1 MIDWSLWYGRFL
13 SLCGQA
19 FYILNTVG
27 GFNVNTPKFSKKI
40 VEKLQQLTPRQL
52 VGAALVI
59 STLVA
64 ALIYFYLA
72 SMTKDT
78 AKQQAQNFSNVVV
91 ATVDIPERSE
101 IREEML
107 KLVPVAREL
116 VAPGAAVT
124 VEEVTGSISRI
135 KIMQGDVLTDKKLYK
150 DPKMA
155 GFVGMIPSDSRAI
168 SIPITDATGISG
180 LAKPG
185 DYVDVMLI
193 SNKEYKNSVS
203 GEMLLQNV
211 LLLGINKSSEPS
223 EGNGGS
229 GEKDKLKTATLA
241 VRPEEAVRLAT
252 AQAGGVLY
260 LAMRP
265 VKPANGYALIPE
277 ILISCGGAAPQ
288 PASIQFTAPA
298 PVSTP
303 YYTGPVNTGT
313 GVQPAGAFLHNIS
326 VIRGNSVSAV
336 QVK

>member
-1 MIDWSLWYGRFL
+1 M
-13 SLCGQA
+13 
-19 FYILNTVG
+19 
-27 GFNVNTPKFSKKI
+27 
-40 VEKLQQLTPRQL
+40 
-52 VGAALVI
+52 I

>member
-1 MIDWSLWYGRFL
+1 M
-13 SLCGQA
+13 
-19 FYILNTVG
+19 
-27 GFNVNTPKFSKKI
+27 NTPRFSKKI

-101 IREEML
+101 IREML

-313 GVQPAGAFLHNIS
+313 GVQPAGAFLHSIS

>member
-1 MIDWSLWYGRFL
+1 
-13 SLCGQA
+13 
-19 FYILNTVG
+19 
-27 GFNVNTPKFSKKI
+27 VNTPRFSKKI

-265 VKPANGYALIPE
+265 VNPANGYALIPE

>member
-1 MIDWSLWYGRFL
+1 M
-13 SLCGQA
+13 
-19 FYILNTVG
+19 
-27 GFNVNTPKFSKKI
+27 NTPRFSKKI

>member
-1 MIDWSLWYGRFL
+1 M
-13 SLCGQA
+13 
-19 FYILNTVG
+19 
-27 GFNVNTPKFSKKI
+27 NTPKFSKKI

-59 STLVA
+59 SALVS

-78 AKQQAQNFSNVVV
+78 AKNQAQNFSNVVV

-107 KLVPVAREL
+107 KLVPVSREL
-116 VAPGAAVT
+116 VAAGAAVS

-135 KIMQGDVLTDKKLYK
+135 KIMQGDVVTDKKLYK

-193 SNKEYKNSVS
+193 STKEYKNSVS

-211 LLLGINKSSEPS
+211 LLLGINKSSEPA
-223 EGNGGS
+223 EGNGSAGD
-229 GEKDKLKTATLA
+229 KDKLKTATLA

-252 AQAGGVLY
+252 AQAGG
-260 LAMRP
+260 
-265 VKPANGYALIPE
+265 I
-277 ILISCGGAAPQ
+277 
-288 PASIQFTAPA
+288 
-298 PVSTP
+298 
-303 YYTGPVNTGT
+303 
-313 GVQPAGAFLHNIS
+313 
-326 VIRGNSVSAV
+326 
-336 QVK
+336 

>member
-1 MIDWSLWYGRFL
+1 M
-13 SLCGQA
+13 SLCDQA

-27 GFNVNTPKFSKKI
+27 GFNVNTPRFSKKI